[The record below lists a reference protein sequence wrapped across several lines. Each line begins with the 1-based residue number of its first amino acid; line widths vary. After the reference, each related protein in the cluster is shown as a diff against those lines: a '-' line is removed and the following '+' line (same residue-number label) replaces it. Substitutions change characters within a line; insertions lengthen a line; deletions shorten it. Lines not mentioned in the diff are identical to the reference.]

1 MFLVYNLKV
10 KHVSID
16 QNQIWLETVISL
28 FCFLAKLS
36 VTMTQSV
43 KIAVHA
49 ACPDTPAKR
58 TPELVFG
65 LKIFNIVG
73 RKKLD

>member
-1 MFLVYNLKV
+1 
-10 KHVSID
+10 
-16 QNQIWLETVISL
+16 
-28 FCFLAKLS
+28 
-36 VTMTQSV
+36 MTQPV